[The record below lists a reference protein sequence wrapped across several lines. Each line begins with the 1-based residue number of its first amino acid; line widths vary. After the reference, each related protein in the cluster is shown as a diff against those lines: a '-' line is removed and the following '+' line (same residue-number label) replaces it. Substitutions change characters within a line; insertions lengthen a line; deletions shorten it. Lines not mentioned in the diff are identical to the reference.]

1 LLKSITIEANRAG
14 EKVELDALLALL
26 VELSEQLKRYASGLA
41 YYTVEYLMVLLMAC
55 LGQLADF
62 LSVSPSSEDLL
73 DNLEDIKIHFNAAE
87 RKSFIDLYKKIIGS
101 NGQPTIEYLPIY
113 ETITASNELQEY
125 FHAMYVVLALYCTV

>member
-1 LLKSITIEANRAG
+1 M
-14 EKVELDALLALL
+14 
-26 VELSEQLKRYASGLA
+26 ELSEQLKRYASGLA

-55 LGQLADF
+55 LGQLTDF